1 MDNLLSL
8 FDNQCNGEDIDPDEL
23 SLEERIEIHL
33 SLNTDNEIICDDIN
47 NVLEIDQKITN
58 LINENIL
65 LDLEIFIDNENKQ
78 KNTVFQKLNKTESLF
93 GRSYLIEMLKKPI
106 RDIDILEQRQSIIS
120 TIITNKKLNKLLKS
134 RLMNFSNIESNIMWF
149 WKEQDESMN
158 ELVYFNFP
166 YLQFLNDFLNKND
179 NIMFFSNWY
188 KIIVTPLMTIFSPL
202 SSVIVPLVMM
212 KIMKT
217 KIPLKTFFK
226 ILSENLFSTKKFE
239 AMFGNNIIAKGAA
252 VMSAGIWLLFYFQSS
267 YSSVQS
273 SKSTYNFMSVLHD
286 KVNML
291 STILDNIESID
302 NVIKKDCKETY
313 IELKNTVD
321 IKEVR
326 QNLYNL
332 LSLFNNKICRE
343 KSCLKD
349 NKGKILVAYH
359 NFIEKKDKLIP
370 LLKYIGKIDAF
381 FSIAKLFEI
390 YEENDNKYCIVDY
403 VQSDKPYLK
412 LEGTWHPFLNK
423 DPILNSVEIGNDN
436 NRCALIT
443 GPNAAGKSTF
453 IKTLIMNIYLSQTI
467 GIAAADEM
475 KITPFQLID
484 TYLHIPDCKGRDS
497 LFEAEMNRCKKY
509 INIIKNMKKDEFA
522 FVVMDEMFSSTN
534 YIEGY
539 SAAYAILNKI
549 SSYNNSLSLV
559 TTHYTKLSKLE
570 ETTSGNI
577 KNYNFYIKRDKNDNI
592 IYPYKIKKGVSNQ
605 FIALELLKLNNF
617 DEDIIDIAIKESD
630 NMQKKDKVKNKKKQ
644 KIKKYDV
651 NN

>member
-33 SLNTDNEIICDDIN
+33 SLNTDNEIICNDIN

-106 RDIDILEQRQSIIS
+106 RDIDILEQRQSIVS

-188 KIIVTPLMTIFSPL
+188 KIFVTPLMTIFSPL

-252 VMSAGIWLLFYFQSS
+252 VMSAGINILFYFQSS

-291 STILDNIESID
+291 STILDNVESID

-321 IKEVR
+321 IQK
-326 QNLYNL
+326 LD
-332 LSLFNNKICRE
+332 KI
-343 KSCLKD
+343 
-349 NKGKILVAYH
+349 Y
-359 NFIEKKDKLIP
+359 
-370 LLKYIGKIDAF
+370 
-381 FSIAKLFEI
+381 
-390 YEENDNKYCIVDY
+390 
-403 VQSDKPYLK
+403 
-412 LEGTWHPFLNK
+412 
-423 DPILNSVEIGNDN
+423 
-436 NRCALIT
+436 
-443 GPNAAGKSTF
+443 
-453 IKTLIMNIYLSQTI
+453 
-467 GIAAADEM
+467 
-475 KITPFQLID
+475 
-484 TYLHIPDCKGRDS
+484 
-497 LFEAEMNRCKKY
+497 
-509 INIIKNMKKDEFA
+509 
-522 FVVMDEMFSSTN
+522 
-534 YIEGY
+534 
-539 SAAYAILNKI
+539 
-549 SSYNNSLSLV
+549 
-559 TTHYTKLSKLE
+559 
-570 ETTSGNI
+570 
-577 KNYNFYIKRDKNDNI
+577 I
-592 IYPYKIKKGVSNQ
+592 IYYHYSIIRFVGKKV
-605 FIALELLKLNNF
+605 
-617 DEDIIDIAIKESD
+617 
-630 NMQKKDKVKNKKKQ
+630 V
-644 KIKKYDV
+644 
-651 NN
+651 